1 LHWRRSSH
9 KTDQQLNGIQA
20 FMSLENRTR
29 ARALLVVTALLGL
42 GSTGCADLRRAA
54 SLDPGGVNPESPI
67 AERAVA
73 ASRARLTSPRF
84 SDIPAQPKNVRA
96 ASAFKGQVVQM
107 VDARRGMNAQTAALP
122 PAQTGTEAFA
132 TRYRDELTRKNL
144 TAPPEDQAA
153 QTEAYVAK
161 LREMAGAPA
170 NPSTPTPSPAPAAAP
185 AQPPK
190 PPGN

>member
-9 KTDQQLNGIQA
+9 KTGQQLNGIQA
-20 FMSLENRTR
+20 FMSLEKRTR

-42 GSTGCADLRRAA
+42 GSAGCADLRRAA

-67 AERAVA
+67 AEQAVA
-73 ASRARLTSPRF
+73 ASRAKLTSPRF
-84 SDIPAQPKNVRA
+84 SDIPAQPKDVRP
-96 ASAFKGQVVQM
+96 ASTFKGQVVQM
-107 VDARRGMNAQTAALP
+107 VDARRGMNAATAALP

-170 NPSTPTPSPAPAAAP
+170 GPPAPTQAPAAAP
-185 AQPPK
+185 AQPSK